1 MDKIIV
7 GLKRPLGEI
16 EFIEIEND
24 YDSLV
29 ELVGGELESLQLEN
43 YNIYLDSMGKYKPLA
58 VNLNIIANT
67 VVGNAVITRLDDET
81 GEELSLTSDDQKRV
95 SELIS
100 EYMLRSPSEDV
111 NEILKNMNL
120 GLSTFLFKNYI
131 EEKVKESSNNFHD
144 LEETLE
150 FISCKYL
157 NSDLDKYF
165 VLDEALN
172 EILGSDIFLKHLLN
186 RYDLDVLYS
195 QFALV
200 WDTLKLRLSYQLR

>member
-1 MDKIIV
+1 
-7 GLKRPLGEI
+7 
-16 EFIEIEND
+16 
-24 YDSLV
+24 
-29 ELVGGELESLQLEN
+29 
-43 YNIYLDSMGKYKPLA
+43 MGKYKPLA

-100 EYMLRSPSEDV
+100 EYMLHSPSEDV

>member
-1 MDKIIV
+1 
-7 GLKRPLGEI
+7 
-16 EFIEIEND
+16 
-24 YDSLV
+24 
-29 ELVGGELESLQLEN
+29 
-43 YNIYLDSMGKYKPLA
+43 MGKYKPLA